1 MPKDKKTLAFVIRRT
16 YRIVVDSSHR
26 DVAQPGSAFAW
37 GASGRWF
44 ESSHPDQNGSQDF
57 RLNTIFSLNILTF
70 LDWRQNIL
78 PYRPIVLFRQ
88 QDRPL
93 TPINLTEKRMR
104 DKILI
109 YRDYGCSDLN
119 ALEYGLKEYFEP
131 RGGTVDFTD
140 AAGII
145 KEGSLN
151 ESVLAFFMPGGAGT
165 PFRRKLEVLG
175 NEKIREYV
183 RDGGIYYGIC
193 AGAYYACRETV
204 FEEDIPELR
213 IISSCGLN
221 LVEGRAVGTLYKE
234 FGIRPYAKDAA
245 STAAVNLIWQ
255 DQEQHTVYY
264 HGGPYFD
271 LAANTEPD
279 ILAVYDTEKKL
290 PAIIRQTYGNGQ
302 VILSGVHYEDKGAVL
317 QKTLHHLRLDSAE
330 ALQVAA
336 KLSAGEPSRLRLF
349 HKMMSLTGR

>member
-1 MPKDKKTLAFVIRRT
+1 
-16 YRIVVDSSHR
+16 
-26 DVAQPGSAFAW
+26 
-37 GASGRWF
+37 
-44 ESSHPDQNGSQDF
+44 
-57 RLNTIFSLNILTF
+57 
-70 LDWRQNIL
+70 
-78 PYRPIVLFRQ
+78 
-88 QDRPL
+88 
-93 TPINLTEKRMR
+93 MR

-245 STAAVNLIWQ
+245 STAAVNLIW
-255 DQEQHTVYY
+255 
-264 HGGPYFD
+264 
-271 LAANTEPD
+271 
-279 ILAVYDTEKKL
+279 
-290 PAIIRQTYGNGQ
+290 
-302 VILSGVHYEDKGAVL
+302 
-317 QKTLHHLRLDSAE
+317 
-330 ALQVAA
+330 
-336 KLSAGEPSRLRLF
+336 
-349 HKMMSLTGR
+349 

>member
-1 MPKDKKTLAFVIRRT
+1 
-16 YRIVVDSSHR
+16 
-26 DVAQPGSAFAW
+26 
-37 GASGRWF
+37 
-44 ESSHPDQNGSQDF
+44 
-57 RLNTIFSLNILTF
+57 
-70 LDWRQNIL
+70 
-78 PYRPIVLFRQ
+78 
-88 QDRPL
+88 
-93 TPINLTEKRMR
+93 MR

-145 KEGSLN
+145 KKGSLN

-271 LAANTEPD
+271 LAANADPD

>member
-1 MPKDKKTLAFVIRRT
+1 MQSEYPDFFRLAAKYSPISANCPFPP
-16 YRIVVDSSHR
+16 
-26 DVAQPGSAFAW
+26 AGSAI
-37 GASGRWF
+37 
-44 ESSHPDQNGSQDF
+44 N
-57 RLNTIFSLNILTF
+57 SL
-70 LDWRQNIL
+70 
-78 PYRPIVLFRQ
+78 
-88 QDRPL
+88 
-93 TPINLTEKRMR
+93 NLTEKRMR